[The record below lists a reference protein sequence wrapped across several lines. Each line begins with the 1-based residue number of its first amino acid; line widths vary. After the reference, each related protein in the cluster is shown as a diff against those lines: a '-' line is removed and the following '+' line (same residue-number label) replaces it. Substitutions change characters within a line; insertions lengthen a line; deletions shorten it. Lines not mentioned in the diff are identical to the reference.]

1 MEKKQCSRCHKIKS
15 LSEFHRHRHYP
26 DGHAYHCKECHRIA
40 NYRGVVARAAERIEV
55 LGKLED
61 ERLRLE
67 ASGNFAGLVELA
79 ERCRAMRMPA
89 KARELELAAGVCR

>member
-1 MEKKQCSRCHKIKS
+1 MKKCSRCKVPKRDGEFHKNRKS
-15 LSEFHRHRHYP
+15 L
-26 DGHAYHCKECHRIA
+26 DGMASHCKECHSRA
-40 NYRGVVARAAERIEV
+40 NYGGTIHRAAERIEV

-89 KARELELAAGVCR
+89 KARELELVAGVCR